1 MGHSEEQGPS
11 YLGARITDEKRL
23 VLVPLDPDR
32 PWTAFKRMR
41 AWMKRSHAHPDG
53 AVDVFT
59 APETP
64 DEPESQYAPPADA
77 GSD

>member
-1 MGHSEEQGPS
+1 MAHTEEPGPS
-11 YLGARITDEKRL
+11 YLGARITDERRL

-53 AVDVFT
+53 TVDVFT

-64 DEPESQYAPPADA
+64 GEPPAPAPSAGDA
-77 GSD
+77 SI